1 MARRSPSRIF
11 SVLCLSMWAL
21 LILGVAAASPSSASE
36 TGIASDAILIADAD
50 QKAALPNAKVSPV
63 TRAALEPR
71 PRRGESTRNVL
82 AEASKRTGK
91 SSREIMRMLR
101 RRAEEREREVPD
113 VSHSPDGYPEE
124 MKVRSAGKER
134 DDIPEDDHVRDVDAA
149 VAERL
154 LAEHREQRDDLGT
167 LLRISGFPAKHPETH
182 LDAVLRF
189 LDAEA
194 AVAKKGGGPERR
206 QLASSRV
213 QVRLLARAIKLSSPS
228 FSTPSPFSQQ
238 AATR

>member
-1 MARRSPSRIF
+1 
-11 SVLCLSMWAL
+11 
-21 LILGVAAASPSSASE
+21 
-36 TGIASDAILIADAD
+36 
-50 QKAALPNAKVSPV
+50 
-63 TRAALEPR
+63 
-71 PRRGESTRNVL
+71 
-82 AEASKRTGK
+82 
-91 SSREIMRMLR
+91 MRMLR

-194 AVAKKGGGPERR
+194 AVANLKPPAAGRGPERR

-213 QVRLLARAIKLSSPS
+213 QVKSCGSCTWYKDANGTLTIEGPQDCGSTCTATTISLSGQGIKSIGVGTFNRTGLSHV
-228 FSTPSPFSQQ
+228 T
-238 AATR
+238 TL